1 MEELKY
7 LILPRH
13 KNLKSPLK
21 PKRSIKMIEYSIK
34 FRNTLFIHEAILEL
48 FFSNEIKIYVFMNI
62 YEVKMFLKT
71 YYPDCKN
78 KKN

>member
-1 MEELKY
+1 
-7 LILPRH
+7 
-13 KNLKSPLK
+13 
-21 PKRSIKMIEYSIK
+21 MIEYSIK